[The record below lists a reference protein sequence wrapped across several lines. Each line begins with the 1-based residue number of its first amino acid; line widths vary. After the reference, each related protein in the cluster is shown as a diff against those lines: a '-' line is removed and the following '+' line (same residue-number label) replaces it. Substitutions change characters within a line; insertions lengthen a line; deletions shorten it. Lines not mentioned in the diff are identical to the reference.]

1 MGEEILL
8 SRMVRDN
15 LTISEE
21 TQRME
26 RVSHEEI
33 WDLEDEAEGRT
44 STKVLM
50 QD

>member
-1 MGEEILL
+1 MKVGEEILL

-15 LTISEE
+15 LEALTF
-21 TQRME
+21 QE

-33 WDLEDEAEGRT
+33 WDLEEEAEGRT